1 MLKHFVNLKALCK
14 CELIIIS
21 FMQIILFGFM
31 HKSCFNRFCSV
42 EQKFCFQVT
51 EKYMNYPSLH
61 FNTIIKA

>member
-1 MLKHFVNLKALCK
+1 MQS
-14 CELIIIS
+14 ELIIIS

-51 EKYMNYPSLH
+51 EKYMNYSSLH